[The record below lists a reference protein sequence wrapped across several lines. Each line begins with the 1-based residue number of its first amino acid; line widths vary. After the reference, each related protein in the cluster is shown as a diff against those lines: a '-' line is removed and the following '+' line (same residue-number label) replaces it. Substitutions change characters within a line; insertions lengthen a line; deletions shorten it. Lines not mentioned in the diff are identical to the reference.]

1 MVERYF
7 EKFPIVYYS
16 NNFVVNITERAAI
29 LNSVMAD
36 PNLYYRYD
44 ISEGKR
50 PDQIADAYY
59 EDQYMSWLVYL
70 NNKVI
75 DPYYQWYLPNDQ
87 LNSLLSK
94 KYGDLNLIQRKIAF
108 YRTNWYNED
117 RITPT
122 AYAALP
128 PSQHRYWV
136 ANYNI
141 NRGNIIAYSRSRQE
155 LVLSTN
161 KMVTYTCNATSFA
174 NNELVNI
181 RFDVSHTGV
190 GQVAFANSTS
200 LVLQHVSGTIIPN
213 TSVVIS
219 GNSYVYGLESGTNST
234 FTAANLIVNNIPAG
248 EDTYW
253 EAITIYESE
262 SEKNETYKSI
272 KLLSKSY
279 SLQAANELENL
290 LK

>member
-1 MVERYF
+1 
-7 EKFPIVYYS
+7 
-16 NNFVVNITERAAI
+16 
-29 LNSVMAD
+29 
-36 PNLYYRYD
+36 
-44 ISEGKR
+44 
-50 PDQIADAYY
+50 
-59 EDQYMSWLVYL
+59 
-70 NNKVI
+70 
-75 DPYYQWYLPNDQ
+75 
-87 LNSLLSK
+87 
-94 KYGDLNLIQRKIAF
+94 
-108 YRTNWYNED
+108 
-117 RITPT
+117 
-122 AYAALP
+122 
-128 PSQHRYWV
+128 
-136 ANYNI
+136 
-141 NRGNIIAYSRSRQE
+141 
-155 LVLSTN
+155 
-161 KMVTYTCNATSFA
+161 MVTYTCNAASFA

-200 LVLQHVSGTIIPN
+200 LVLQHVSGTITPN

-234 FTAANLIVNNIPAG
+234 FTSANLIVNNIPAG

-262 SEKNETYKSI
+262 SEKNEIYKSI